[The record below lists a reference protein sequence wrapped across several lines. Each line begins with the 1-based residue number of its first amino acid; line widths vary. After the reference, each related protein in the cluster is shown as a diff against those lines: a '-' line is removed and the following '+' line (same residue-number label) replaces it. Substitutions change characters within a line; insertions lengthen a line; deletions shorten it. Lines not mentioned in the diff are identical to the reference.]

1 LSFYV
6 IFLNLGMKHVLK
18 IIFKDE
24 VQTIFDL
31 FSSIFDVKI
40 IYYSPEGNIIK
51 VGLNKPN
58 SRYCQLIQNKLYGI
72 QSCLSTDQQKR
83 EEAKYKGKTIQYSCH
98 ADLKEVL
105 TPIYNDGYLLGFM
118 GYGQFRQ
125 HNSISRRV
133 LKAWIQKYND
143 PSELTEAYRA
153 LPYYTKEKAQDI
165 LELFSVLVNHIVSQH
180 MVTAKGDFLL
190 QKVLEYIHS
199 NIEDPVSL
207 NDISSYVGRSS
218 STLSH
223 LFKNRLGMSF
233 KEAMINTKLDKAEEY
248 FRTCPHLKIREVA
261 EKIGYS
267 DPLYFSRI
275 YKKYRLKTPSQYKKQ
290 HLLF

>member
-1 LSFYV
+1 
-6 IFLNLGMKHVLK
+6 MKHVLK

-31 FSSIFDVKI
+31 FSSIFDVRI

-51 VGLNKPN
+51 VGLNRPN
-58 SRYCQLIQNKLYGI
+58 SRYCQLIQNELHRK

-83 EEAKYKGKTIQYSCH
+83 EEAKSKGKTIQYSCH

-125 HNSISRRV
+125 NNSISSRI
-133 LKAWIQKYND
+133 LNAWIQKYED
-143 PSELTEAYRA
+143 PSELTQAYQA
-153 LPYYTKEKAQDI
+153 LPYYEREKAQDM
-165 LELFSVLVNHIVSQH
+165 LELFSVLVNHIVSKH
-180 MVTAKGDFLL
+180 MITAKGDFLL
-190 QKVLEYIHS
+190 QKILEYIHS

-207 NDISSYVGRSS
+207 YEISSYVGRSS
-218 STLSH
+218 STISH
-223 LFKNRLGMSF
+223 LFKNKLNLSF
-233 KEAMINTKLDKAEEY
+233 KETMINIKLDKAEEY
-248 FRTCPHLKIREVA
+248 FRTCPHLKISEVA

-275 YKKYRLKTPSQYKKQ
+275 YKKYRLKTPSQYKKK
-290 HLLF
+290 HLLSDTRTDLY

>member
-1 LSFYV
+1 ML
-6 IFLNLGMKHVLK
+6 FLLNPEMKHVLK

-31 FSSIFDVKI
+31 FSSIFNVKI

-58 SRYCQLIQNKLYGI
+58 SGYCQLIQNKLYGK
-72 QSCLSTDQQKR
+72 QFCLSTDQQKR
-83 EEAKYKGKTIQYSCH
+83 EEVKSKGKTIQYSCD
-98 ADLKEVL
+98 ADLEEVL
-105 TPIYNDGYLLGFM
+105 TPIYSNGDLLGFM

-125 HNSISRRV
+125 NNSISSRV
-133 LKAWIQKYND
+133 LNDWIQKYKD
-143 PSELTEAYRA
+143 PSELTDAYKA
-153 LPYYTKEKAQDI
+153 LPYYKREKAQDI

-180 MVTAKGDFLL
+180 MITAKGDFLL

-218 STLSH
+218 STISH
-223 LFKNRLGMSF
+223 LFKNRLSMSF
-233 KEAMINTKLDKAEEY
+233 KESIISIKLDKAEEY
-248 FRTCPHLKIREVA
+248 FRSCPHLKIREVA

-275 YKKYRLKTPSQYKKQ
+275 YKRYRLKTPSKYKKQ

>member
-1 LSFYV
+1 
-6 IFLNLGMKHVLK
+6 MKHVLK
-18 IIFKDE
+18 IIFKDK

-31 FSSIFDVKI
+31 FSSIFDVRI

-51 VGLNKPN
+51 VGLNRPN
-58 SRYCQLIQNKLYGI
+58 SRYCQLIQNKLHRT

-83 EEAKYKGKTIQYSCH
+83 EEAKSKGKTIQYSCH

-125 HNSISRRV
+125 NNSISSRI
-133 LKAWIQKYND
+133 LNAWIQKYED
-143 PSELTEAYRA
+143 PSELTEAYKA
-153 LPYYTKEKAQDI
+153 LPYYEREKAQDM
-165 LELFSVLVNHIVSQH
+165 LELFSVLVNHIVSKH
-180 MVTAKGDFLL
+180 MITAKGDFLL

-207 NDISSYVGRSS
+207 YEISSYVGRSS
-218 STLSH
+218 STISH
-223 LFKNRLGMSF
+223 LFKNKLNMSF
-233 KEAMINTKLDKAEEY
+233 KETMINIKLDKAEEY
-248 FRTCPHLKIREVA
+248 FRTYPHLKISEVA

-275 YKKYRLKTPSQYKKQ
+275 YKKYRLKTPSQYKKK
-290 HLLF
+290 HLLSDTRTDLY